1 MVNII
6 VQEDCGNAP
15 KKAFLRDFI
24 VAVVKGDN
32 TFISGST
39 TDDICWNYVGNGC
52 FNGKHDA
59 LAALKRLRS
68 DEIRELV
75 IHTIITHGYH
85 GCVEGALK
93 FADGKML
100 AFCDVYQFRAS
111 TNNAPIKAIRTY
123 AIING

>member
-32 TFISGST
+32 TFISSSI
-39 TDDICWNYVGNGC
+39 TDYICWNYVGNEC
-52 FNGKHDA
+52 FNGKRDA

-68 DEIRELV
+68 DEIGELV
-75 IHTIITHGYH
+75 IHTIITHGYY
-85 GCVEGALK
+85 GCVEGTLK
-93 FADGKML
+93 FSDGKML

-111 TNNAPIKAIRTY
+111 ANNAPIKAIRTY